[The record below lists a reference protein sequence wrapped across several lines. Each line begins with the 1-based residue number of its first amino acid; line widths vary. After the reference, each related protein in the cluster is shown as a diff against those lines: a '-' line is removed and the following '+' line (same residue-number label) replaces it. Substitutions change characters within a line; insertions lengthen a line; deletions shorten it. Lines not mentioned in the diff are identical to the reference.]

1 MLSPA
6 SQTETQTIMMVLTE
20 KMENTTTRKKHTQ
33 TRQMDSLFSNI
44 KEKGHSTK
52 ERRKEKEILF
62 TSTSDKT
69 VQIHI
74 NI

>member
-20 KMENTTTRKKHTQ
+20 KMENTATKRKHIHTHR
-33 TRQMDSLFSNI
+33 RQMESLFSNI

-52 ERRKEKEILF
+52 RKYCSLVHQIKL
-62 TSTSDKT
+62 
-69 VQIHI
+69 QIHI

>member
-20 KMENTTTRKKHTQ
+20 KMENTVTKEKH
-33 TRQMDSLFSNI
+33 TRQMESLFSNI

-52 ERRKEKEILF
+52 RN
-62 TSTSDKT
+62 T
-69 VQIHI
+69 VH
-74 NI
+74 